1 MYVTYRHP
9 WPVPSLS
16 AARMHR
22 AEWLH
27 GGGVILMHVIYTKAF
42 VGHWRGGHL
51 SAGAL
56 EFHTQQ
62 CAVHFSSLVTTFS
75 AGLSGLDYDEKS
87 GSTLNV
93 IVVFEELFP

>member
-1 MYVTYRHP
+1 MA
-9 WPVPSLS
+9 S
-16 AARMHR
+16 R
-22 AEWLH
+22 AWCYLNACDLH
-27 GGGVILMHVIYTKAF
+27 KGLCGTLEGVDTSVQ
-42 VGHWRGGHL
+42 
-51 SAGAL
+51 GAL

-62 CAVHFSSLVTTFS
+62 CAVHFSPLVTTFS